1 MGWPA
6 FRVGRGPFGFDAFS
20 SRTGFYYLVLIA
32 LTAAFAFCRAL
43 VRSPFGAVLRGIR
56 ENEAKTL
63 ALGYNTRLY
72 KIAVVALAYALGGL
86 AGALYAP
93 FAGFAN
99 TELVVLA
106 VFRPGPDHG
115 HCRRFGHLDR
125 PDPRRRVSFWS
136 SSTSSATTP
145 RPGRCFSV

>member
-6 FRVGRGPFGFDAFS
+6 FRVGAVRSVSTPSADLDELRC

-32 LTAAFAFCRAL
+32 LAAALVFCWTL

-72 KIAVVALAYALGGL
+72 KIAVVALAYLLGGL
-86 AGALYAP
+86 AGALLRAI
-93 FAGFAN
+93 
-99 TELVVLA
+99 
-106 VFRPGPDHG
+106 
-115 HCRRFGHLDR
+115 CRICQH
-125 PDPRRRVSFWS
+125 
-136 SSTSSATTP
+136 
-145 RPGRCFSV
+145 